1 MSSTGKENFK
11 RPSRKPFWCA
21 GLITLL
27 AKFSVLFAL
36 SFSSSVFARE
46 TFEFD
51 LGQKINV
58 LSDKAFRKSS
68 TNEFEAVGNVVITHL
83 KNSIYGEKA
92 RINFTT
98 GETEVIGNVRYIAPE
113 MTLYGTKLKYNFL
126 TKIID
131 LDNARVLSDNYV
143 VTGKKIIQTSSDKI
157 YAEEAEYTTCRDCPE
172 SWSIFGKQITI
183 TIGQYVTLKHAF
195 IKVNGVTAMYVP
207 YIVFPIKQKR
217 ETGLLFPS
225 IGFSSDEGFRYQ
237 QPFFWAIDDYKD
249 LTLTPSTFGDRGL
262 GGELQYRQNIK
273 EKSWFELNT
282 LGIND
287 RIYEPNKVDKSLSG
301 KKEFRQFSDLEGHY
315 IYKHYLNGH
324 VYFNDTSDL
333 DTIRDMDFFAKE
345 RVRGTEVGGG
355 GFLEG
360 RNSLFSLSMQSYYNK
375 NMLISDPKKF
385 DKQYVQ
391 MLPKLTLSSVPYN
404 ILHSPYPFL
413 KNVSFG
419 FGADYTVFKQNTVDI
434 NGPIRNARRLNFAP
448 YLDWQLG
455 NLGPVFFS
463 HHLKLDYQ
471 TYHLPTEQNKSFA
484 KKGLIYE
491 TEAKVELEKIYG
503 LSYVEERPI
512 NLNSEEAARANNAK
526 NVTTIGVLPEVKSG
540 NSEQTT
546 LVYNNSYRHSQEF
559 KLKHYY
565 LGEQK
570 FSGNK
575 NFRNQI
581 ESDDGQF
588 DYLDALRDREH
599 LINQTTAQDSLP
611 LSNTLEFQWNNNLI
625 RKTSNKF
632 DPYKDNRYL
641 KDNFNY
647 SNITF
652 FDVSQGID
660 MTVDSERPWV
670 DRLTRLYINTGIA
683 LDRFTLGVQE
693 FYFHKSGEHKLTSTI
708 GFNFDRLK
716 LNGDFT
722 YNSFN
727 SSSTPITKL
736 VGYDLELNL
745 NDLITL
751 KNELDYNIE
760 SKLISQSSYS
770 ILYAPINNCWKL
782 EFNYTRDLIDKKFG
796 LLLYINYNSNNFT
809 SINVR

>member
-1 MSSTGKENFK
+1 M
-11 RPSRKPFWCA
+11 
-21 GLITLL
+21 

>member
-1 MSSTGKENFK
+1 M
-11 RPSRKPFWCA
+11 
-21 GLITLL
+21 
-27 AKFSVLFAL
+27 KFSVLFAL

-126 TKIID
+126 TKVID

-404 ILHSPYPFL
+404 IIHSQYPFL

-503 LSYVEERPI
+503 LSYIEERPI

-625 RKTSNKF
+625 RKTSSKF

-641 KDNFNY
+641 KDNFSY

-670 DRLTRLYINTGIA
+670 DRLTRLYVNTGIA

-693 FYFHKSGEHKLTSTI
+693 FYFHKTGEHKLTSTI

>member
-1 MSSTGKENFK
+1 M
-11 RPSRKPFWCA
+11 
-21 GLITLL
+21 
-27 AKFSVLFAL
+27 KFSVLFAL

-126 TKIID
+126 TKVID

-225 IGFSSDEGFRYQ
+225 IGFSSNEGFRYQ

-333 DTIRDMDFFAKE
+333 DTIRDMNFFAKE

-404 ILHSPYPFL
+404 IIHSQYPFL

-503 LSYVEERPI
+503 LSYIEERPI

-625 RKTSNKF
+625 RKTSSKF

-641 KDNFNY
+641 KDNFSY

-670 DRLTRLYINTGIA
+670 DRLTRLYVNTGIA

-693 FYFHKSGEHKLTSTI
+693 FYFHKTGEHKLTSTI

>member
-1 MSSTGKENFK
+1 M
-11 RPSRKPFWCA
+11 
-21 GLITLL
+21 
-27 AKFSVLFAL
+27 KFSVLFAL

-126 TKIID
+126 TKVID

-225 IGFSSDEGFRYQ
+225 IGFSSDVGFRYQ

-404 ILHSPYPFL
+404 IIHSQYPFL

-503 LSYVEERPI
+503 LSYIEERPI

-625 RKTSNKF
+625 RKTSSKF

-641 KDNFNY
+641 KDNFSY

-670 DRLTRLYINTGIA
+670 DRLTRLYVNTGIA

-693 FYFHKSGEHKLTSTI
+693 FYFHKTGEHKLTSTI

>member
-1 MSSTGKENFK
+1 M
-11 RPSRKPFWCA
+11 
-21 GLITLL
+21 
-27 AKFSVLFAL
+27 KFSVLFAL

-503 LSYVEERPI
+503 LSYIEERPI

-599 LINQTTAQDSLP
+599 LTNQTTAQDSLP

-660 MTVDSERPWV
+660 MTVDSERPWG